1 MRAKSILLAGLLLSA
16 CDTAQKDPDA
26 PKMYRAWDN
35 TRQAPVTDWV
45 DTKEEAEAARRKYRK
60 TFPHNQV
67 VIWTQD
73 KPG

>member
-1 MRAKSILLAGLLLSA
+1 
-16 CDTAQKDPDA
+16 
-26 PKMYRAWDN
+26 MYRAWDN